1 MKKRLL
7 ATLLTAAMTAA
18 LLAGCGQTSQ
28 TSQAVAGAKAPA
40 EEPEAE
46 AAEPEAA
53 EEPAAEPAADAS
65 SSGGSLT
72 IGFSQY
78 AAYNNWRVSNTD
90 DINRALNDQG
100 WKVIFADA
108 NDDTAQQISDIEDMI
123 AQKPDYLV
131 IAPREQEGYES
142 VLEEAKDAG
151 IKVVLYDRLA
161 DGPYD
166 VLIQGDYIL
175 EGENVGQ
182 AVVDAFG
189 ESDPINIVE
198 LTGTPGADVTAQRS
212 EGFMNIIG
220 QHSNYKILASQVG
233 NFSRTE
239 SQTAMENLIQSYG
252 DQINVVYAHSD
263 DNGIGAINAIKAA
276 GLTPGKDI
284 FVFGVDGTTD
294 GLQAIVDGEM
304 TATYLCNPFYGD
316 AIVDLIN
323 QLEAGKTF
331 DDRVILEG
339 KLYNKDNA
347 QASLDAG
354 EGF

>member
-1 MKKRLL
+1 MKKRVMI
-7 ATLLTAAMTAA
+7 AIIAAMSIMVT
-18 LLAGCGQTSQ
+18 GCGA
-28 TSQAVAGAKAPA
+28 QAAAPAADAAAPAATEEAAPA
-40 EEPEAE
+40 EE
-46 AAEPEAA
+46 
-53 EEPAAEPAADAS
+53 AEPAEEAATEEAAPADEAAPA
-65 SSGGSLT
+65 GDLT

-78 AAYNNWRVSNTD
+78 AAYNNWRVTNTD
-90 DINRALNDQG
+90 DVNRALNEQG

-123 AQKPDYLV
+123 AQSPDYLV

-151 IKVVLYDRLA
+151 IKVVLFDRLA

-175 EGENVGQ
+175 EGENAGQ

-189 ESDPINIVE
+189 DSDPINIVE

-212 EGFMNIIG
+212 EGFMNIISK
-220 QHSNYKILASQVG
+220 HSNYKILASQVG

-284 FVFGVDGTTD
+284 YVFGVDGTKD
-294 GLQAIVDGEM
+294 GLQAIIDGEM
-304 TATYLCNPFYGD
+304 KATYLCNPFYGD
-316 AIVDLIN
+316 AIVDLIKR
-323 QLEAGKTF
+323 LEGGETF
-331 DDRVILEG
+331 SDRVILEG
-339 KLYNKDNA
+339 KLYTIDNA
-347 QASLDAG
+347 QSSLDAG

>member
-1 MKKRLL
+1 MKKK
-7 ATLLTAAMTAA
+7 AITTLLTVAMTAA
-18 LLAGCGQTSQ
+18 LLAGCGAAPAA
-28 TSQAVAGAKAPA
+28 QAPASAPAADTAAAEAPA

-46 AAEPEAA
+46 PAAAE
-53 EEPAAEPAADAS
+53 DAGA
-65 SSGGSLT
+65 SGGTLT
-72 IGFSQY
+72 VGFSQY
-78 AAYNNWRVSNTD
+78 ASYNNWRVTNTD
-90 DINRALNDQG
+90 DINRALNEQG

-108 NDDTAQQISDIEDMI
+108 NDDTAQQISDLEDMI

-131 IAPREQEGYES
+131 VGAREQEGYES

-166 VLIQGDYIL
+166 VLIQGDYLL

-182 AVVDAFG
+182 AVVDTFG
-189 ESDPINIVE
+189 ETDEINIVE

-212 EGFMNIIG
+212 EGFMNVISK
-220 QHSNYKILASQVG
+220 HPNYKILASQVG

-252 DQINVVYAHSD
+252 DQIDVVYAHSD

-284 FVFGVDGTTD
+284 QVFGVDGTKD
-294 GLQAIVDGEM
+294 GLQAIIDGEM
-304 TATYLCNPFYGD
+304 KATYLCNPFYGD
-316 AIVDLIN
+316 AIVELIN
-323 QLEAGKTF
+323 KLEAGETF
-331 DDRVILEG
+331 SDRVVLEG
-339 KLYNKDNA
+339 KLYTIDNA